1 MSEKYYKVSS
11 EDLYSLLYDR
21 AVLECLEAY
30 GVDNWEGYGGWDQ
43 YEIDTSIMEILDDL
57 QEIKND

>member
-1 MSEKYYKVSS
+1 MTEKYYKVSS

-21 AVLECLEAY
+21 AVLESLEAD

-43 YEIDTSIMEILDDL
+43 CDIDTDIMDILDDL
-57 QEIKND
+57 EEIK